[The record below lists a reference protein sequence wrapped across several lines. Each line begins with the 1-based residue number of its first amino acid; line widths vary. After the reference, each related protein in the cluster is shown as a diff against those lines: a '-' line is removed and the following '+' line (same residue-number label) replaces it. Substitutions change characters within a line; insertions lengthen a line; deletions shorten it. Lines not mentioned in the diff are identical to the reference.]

1 MNKNKQFAFIMSIL
15 GALCLIVH
23 TFIKDDQLYWA
34 MVYCLLYAIY
44 FKID

>member
-1 MNKNKQFAFIMSIL
+1 MNKNKLFAFIMSIL
-15 GALCLIVH
+15 GALCLFVN
-23 TFIKDDQLYWA
+23 TFIKDDTLYWG